1 MVDAFAFSPYR
12 FDWLSNTYLS
22 NANDDQP
29 DGPSSNEPEPGMNE
43 AHVLDRLTVGI
54 PEIDAD
60 HQRLME
66 HYQALIQTLEPGQDI
81 SAFAQSFDGFLQ
93 EVDEHFE
100 REEAIMLVLRYDDYD
115 QHRAEH
121 RNSRVTPSTLSIAW
135 PTVTTAS
142 TASRSPGI
150 FITGSSSISKPT
162 TRTSAASSHPRRVRD
177 WKRKTSSVG

>member
-121 RNSRVTPSTLSIAW
+121 KKLARDAVDFVHSVANRYDRFDCLAVARYFHHWLTQHIETHDKDIGRF
-135 PTVTTAS
+135 VAS
-142 TASRSPGI
+142 QRQS
-150 FITGSSSISKPT
+150 
-162 TRTSAASSHPRRVRD
+162 
-177 WKRKTSSVG
+177 